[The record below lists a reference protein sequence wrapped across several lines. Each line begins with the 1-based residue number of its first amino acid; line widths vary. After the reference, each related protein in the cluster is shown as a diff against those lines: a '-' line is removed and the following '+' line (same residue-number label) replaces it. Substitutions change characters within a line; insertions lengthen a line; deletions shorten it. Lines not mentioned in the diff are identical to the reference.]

1 MRQLIYADKILLNKV
16 DLISPT
22 DKLNQI
28 EYIKEIIEKVNP
40 TAQITESFY
49 SNIALDF
56 LIEKNPFCLKE
67 HH

>member
-56 LIEKNPFCLKE
+56 FIEKNPFCLKE